1 MLKDAGLI
9 LMVLAGAGLGF
20 SGSCRLTQRLE
31 ALNMCMQM
39 AVYLKGEIR
48 YGRLS
53 LKEAFAD
60 GADKLSGEYRGFF
73 QAVSRELE
81 QNTEKTFAQIFTE
94 CGEQYLGKLELT
106 REEQEEF
113 LVLGSRLGHLDV
125 EMQCRQLE
133 LYESNLIQHIQ
144 EVRAQ
149 IPAKKKVYQSLGLLG
164 GLLAA
169 VLVW

>member
-1 MLKDAGLI
+1 
-9 LMVLAGAGLGF
+9 
-20 SGSCRLTQRLE
+20 
-31 ALNMCMQM
+31 MCMQM
-39 AVYLKGEIR
+39 TVYLKGEIR

-60 GADKLSGEYRGFF
+60 GANKLSGEYRGFF
-73 QAVSRELE
+73 LAVSRELA
-81 QNTEKTFAQIFTE
+81 QNTEKTFAQIFAE
-94 CGEQYLGKLELT
+94 CGEQYLGRLELT

-113 LVLGSRLGHLDV
+113 LILGSRLGYLDV

>member
-1 MLKDAGLI
+1 MD
-9 LMVLAGAGLGF
+9 
-20 SGSCRLTQRLE
+20 
-31 ALNMCMQM
+31 
-39 AVYLKGEIR
+39 
-48 YGRLS
+48 
-53 LKEAFAD
+53 
-60 GADKLSGEYRGFF
+60 RGFF
-73 QAVSRELE
+73 LAVSRELA
-81 QNTEKTFAQIFTE
+81 QNTEKTFAQIFAE
-94 CGEQYLGKLELT
+94 CGEQYLGRLELT

-113 LVLGSRLGHLDV
+113 LILGSRLGYLDV